1 MKKTRIAFL
10 LAMLMICSAMLAAC
24 GGGGGKKWE
33 KVLDG
38 SLYEAE
44 TAFAAATKVA
54 ALSEKEFEEGEGV
67 LACFVS
73 ETVPANEGDPVYE
86 VLTVYS
92 FAENKEVYTAT
103 ESKTVKY
110 DISLGEINGVSFFTV
125 VITTYAM
132 EDDVVNFTD
141 FTKKTLL
148 YDAAGTQKA
157 SADGAASLSRAGSF
171 YAFGDAY
178 YKVNEKDGIVKAYD
192 KNPLA
197 STPYLYQISDNYYIG
212 RNGSSSV
219 ATFYDQ
225 DLKVVS
231 SFVLPDY
238 AIETGGGM
246 IDEDKYLI
254 QYKVKADAY
263 TEEYDILGEDG
274 KKYEL
279 YTVIFNIE
287 KGKMKEIECDYYI
300 EDDVYYFATAVERA
314 DYGLNEKITAVAEVY
329 PIVDKR
335 IDYAIDYLASVSE
348 NGKISLFEKL
358 NGFDV
363 VDIYPFAENLF
374 KIYTADNKEY
384 LVNEKFEVIGDISG
398 DYERNEKY
406 ILAGGKVFDFTLK
419 EVLDYED
426 KALEV
431 QYIFVN
437 TILFSDEDGAFFL
450 FADGSLKA
458 LTSTK
463 TVEGV
468 EVPEKMIVPD
478 QEHWDAGIYVIGDM
492 TDEENPLFKLYNA
505 DGKLLLSLAADNYFD
520 FELVD
525 NTEEWTLIA
534 VEGYDE
540 ENEKDTLD
548 YYVIK

>member
-54 ALSEKEFEEGEGV
+54 ALSEKEFKEGEGV

-73 ETVPANEGDPVYE
+73 ETVPANEGDPVYD

-110 DISLGEINGVSFFTV
+110 DISLDEIDGVSFFTV

-157 SADGAASLSRAGSF
+157 TADGADSLSYAGGF

-178 YKVNEKDGIVKAYD
+178 YKVNKEVGIVKAYE

-197 STPYLYQISDNYYIG
+197 GEFSAYPISDNYYIG
-212 RNGSSSV
+212 WNGSSSV

-238 AIETGGGM
+238 AIETGGGL
-246 IDEDKYLI
+246 ISENKYLI
-254 QYKVKADAY
+254 QYMVKADAY
-263 TEEYDILGEDG
+263 TEEYDILDEDG
-274 KKYEL
+274 TKYEL

-300 EDDVYYFATAVERA
+300 DEGIGYFASAEERA
-314 DYGLNEKITAVAEVY
+314 LYGLNEKITAVAYVY

-335 IDYAIDYLASVSE
+335 IDRAIEYLAAVSE

-363 VDIYPFAENLF
+363 EHIYPFAENLF

-426 KALEV
+426 EALEV
-431 QYIFVN
+431 QYIFAN

-492 TDEENPLFKLYNA
+492 TDEENPIFKLYNA

>member
-73 ETVPANEGDPVYE
+73 ETVPANEGDPVYD

-178 YKVNEKDGIVKAYD
+178 YKVNKEVGIVKAYD

-212 RNGSSSV
+212 WNGSSSV
-219 ATFYDQ
+219 TTFYDK
-225 DLKVVS
+225 DLNVVS
-231 SFVLPDY
+231 NFVLPGY
-238 AIETGGGM
+238 AIETGGGL
-246 IDEDKYLI
+246 ISENKYLI
-254 QYKVKADAY
+254 QYRVKADAY
-263 TEEYDILGEDG
+263 TEEYDILDEDG
-274 KKYEL
+274 EKYEL

-287 KGKMKEIECDYYI
+287 KGKMKEIECDYYLDGVDYLPDAQTR
-300 EDDVYYFATAVERA
+300 EY
-314 DYGLNEKITAVAEVY
+314 YGLNEKIQAVAEAY
-329 PIVDKR
+329 LIADKR
-335 IDYAIDYLASVSE
+335 IDDAIAYLAIVSE
-348 NGKISLFEKL
+348 NGKISLFENL
-358 NGFDV
+358 NGVVV
-363 VDIYPFAENLF
+363 VDVTPFAENLF
-374 KIYTADNKEY
+374 EVYTADNKTY

-426 KALEV
+426 EALEV

-492 TDEENPLFKLYNA
+492 TDEENPIFKLYNA